1 MNVDAE
7 LDVWRQ
13 QWQSD
18 AAVPLDLRTKVAR
31 QSRWMRIALI
41 ADILVTIVMGGGAIA
56 YAAYAQQA
64 DTVLLAA
71 VTWLFLACAWTF
83 VLTMSRGTWSP
94 SALDTA
100 AFVDVSVRRC
110 RSALVAV
117 WFAAGLFLCELL
129 FCVGW
134 IYARSPEQRV
144 PVWVWLATVV
154 FFGFLVWYRRKKS
167 TELAYLLSLREGA
180 PGSTDPGW
188 LRLGAARRVRRG
200 KKTRFSL

>member
-1 MNVDAE
+1 
-7 LDVWRQ
+7 
-13 QWQSD
+13 
-18 AAVPLDLRTKVAR
+18 
-31 QSRWMRIALI
+31 MRIALI
-41 ADILVTIVMGGGAIA
+41 ADILVTIVMGGGATA

-100 AFVDVSVRRC
+100 AFVDVSIRRC
-110 RSALVAV
+110 RSALAAV
-117 WFAAGLFLCELL
+117 WFAGGLFLCELL
-129 FCVGW
+129 FCLGW

-154 FFGFLVWYRRKKS
+154 FFGFLVWYWRKKS
-167 TELAYLLSLREGA
+167 TELTDLLSLREGA
-180 PGSTDPGW
+180 PGSTVGSEPRAGFVVGRKPDFRYEP
-188 LRLGAARRVRRG
+188 VRPFTTVSVTCDG
-200 KKTRFSL
+200 YCCEWWIAVCATTPLASS